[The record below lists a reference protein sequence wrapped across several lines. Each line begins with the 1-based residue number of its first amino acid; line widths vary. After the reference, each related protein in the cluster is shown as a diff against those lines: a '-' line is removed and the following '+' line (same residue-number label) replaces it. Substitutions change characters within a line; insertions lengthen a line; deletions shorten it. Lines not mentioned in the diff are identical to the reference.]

1 MATFTNQAFLTYNG
15 ETVNSNIVTGEV
27 VGALTAEK
35 TAVSGTYTQGDTVTY
50 VISMVNTGTTAITG
64 LTVTDD
70 LGAYP
75 FGNQT
80 LVPLTYV
87 EGSVKYYIDG
97 VLDATPTVTATSPL
111 TVVGLAVPAG
121 GDAIL
126 IYEAQVNNYA
136 PQGIQ
141 ATIMNT
147 ATLTSPQLT
156 TAVTATESVISESG
170 ARLSITKSVTPT
182 TVNENGEL
190 VYTLVISNM
199 GASPVAATDN
209 AIVSDT
215 FDPILN
221 NISVTYNGAT
231 WAEGINYTYDPSTGL
246 FTTNTGE
253 ITVPAATYSRNP
265 ITGEWETIPGTT
277 VIQITGTV

>member
-15 ETVNSNIVTGEV
+15 ETVNSNVVTGEV
-27 VGALTAEK
+27 VGVLSAEK
-35 TAVSGTYTQGDTVTY
+35 TAVSGTYTQGDTITY
-50 VISMVNTGTTAITG
+50 VVSIINTGTTAITG

-70 LGAYP
+70 LGAYT
-75 FGNQT
+75 FGSQT

-87 EGSVKYYIDG
+87 EGSVKYYING
-97 VLDATPTVTATSPL
+97 VLEPAPAVTTTSPL
-111 TVVGLAVPAG
+111 TVVGLSVPAG

-136 PQGIQ
+136 PLGTQ
-141 ATIMNT
+141 ATIDNT
-147 ATLTSPQLT
+147 ATLNYPQLT
-156 TAVTATESVISESG
+156 TVVTATESVISEDG
-170 ARLSITKSVTPT
+170 AQLSITKSVSPT

-190 VYTLVISNM
+190 VYTLVISNL
-199 GASPVAATDN
+199 GATPVIATDD

-221 NISVTYNGAT
+221 NISVTYNGTAWT
-231 WAEGINYTYDPSTGL
+231 EGTNYTYDSVTGL
-246 FTTNTGE
+246 FTTNPGE
-253 ITVPAATYSRNP
+253 IAVPAATYSQNP
-265 ITGEWETIPGTT
+265 VTGEWETIPGTT